1 MKVSRR
7 AGSDCA
13 VLCMSCPPEAVR
25 PAENETE
32 PVFFLERFAS
42 RLGCPF
48 PYRWGTEV
56 LMAGAYSTDL
66 RERVLLAM
74 EGGATPEAVARRFAV
89 GRSTA
94 YRWLEAAREEGR
106 RSAKPMDGGPKP
118 KISGEVEAALRG
130 VLAESNRLSL
140 AECRDRLAERT
151 GVHVHLWTVGRAL
164 RRMGW
169 T

>member
-1 MKVSRR
+1 MPIAALLARIEGLV
-7 AGSDCA
+7 AHVA
-13 VLCMSCPPEAVR
+13 A
-25 PAENETE
+25 
-32 PVFFLERFAS
+32 LERFAS

-48 PYRWGTEV
+48 PSRWGTEV